1 MDKIILMDIFH
12 QNYLSILLLFIVS
25 VIFATLPLVS
35 NFLISFLVNKNNPRK
50 KIADLSKCAQ
60 AEPYECGANTFSD
73 ARFKFPI
80 KFVLIAILFII
91 FDLELIFLFPWAV
104 IFSKLTDSA
113 TLTMGIFLLI
123 LTVGFIYEWKK
134 GALNWE

>member
-1 MDKIILMDIFH
+1 MDKIILMDMFH
-12 QNYLSILLLFIVS
+12 QNYLSILFLFIVS

-50 KIADLSKCAQ
+50 KIADLSKIAQ
-60 AEPYECGANTFSD
+60 AAPYECGANTFSD